1 MVRTINRQPYTVK
14 QLDYGDVK
22 YKFFNHSNWKGVCD
36 DKNYLGVDQETF
48 ADSKNVYV
56 DSEGILKSR
65 PSVKQYIM
73 TQKGLQEIYDLWTF
87 GQWTV
92 YEVRSNNAPALI
104 FRKGDV
110 FSNSPI
116 PVNQDFRL
124 ILADEK
130 IFVFEPNNLWYVDL
144 TAETISKIDGKN
156 KIYVPVTEIVTKGE
170 HVENE
175 SPNVLTT
182 SYVTRYLYEKGES
195 AYEFLNK
202 PGKVKILDTDVSV
215 DVSNITESFLLTLTK
230 PLLHLNANNYKDNK
244 PLVFINKE
252 TGIILLGEYDS
263 NEGYNLKYTID
274 GLIYNLLPPL
284 AGHLKDALPAISQ
297 SSDHVYAILYKEDG
311 PYAYTILAAK
321 TVNKTFV
328 SWTNINPLNEKTF
341 LGYYSK
347 DINDPIISFAADPV
361 QNQALYDAVDGTPVV
376 GTTINYTKNSKNLSN
391 KNEVTRYKYVCVST
405 ATDGAENY
413 PNLTDVEWKKYFWK
427 LYYVNDSPKKYTW
440 SQGNWESGNTITES
454 FVRKL
459 TDNTNNLSLSDVN
472 KIVPS
477 ASYGDYFMYTYS
489 ADGGSAGT
497 AGEVSKILIYMYL
510 NNWTVIPNGR
520 EVVIQGDGSI
530 LTEVSLNESN
540 VSIYAQNLIGYYID
554 DERYACYFKSVG
566 NDVSDNTNVTTFNTR
581 IILSTVNKSGIKSFP
596 VRIDTGGVLGHRK
609 CVYDG
614 NIAIDFS
621 RYLSVNMYN
630 AITGNSLTNTF
641 IKTIW
646 NYPGKSDLLYKLDE
660 ICIQSGANYLQASY
674 ILPDSNGQSNTK
686 RIVCC
691 KLKYPEG
698 AVTSET
704 DFSDFCTEY
713 IVNLEED
720 CNVYIGSNS
729 ISTNG
734 GFDIQSYYDIHLTDG
749 SYVQGSNV
757 IYLSTSR
764 TPVAVVLN
772 GFYNATTSAPYAL
785 YTSNFDNGIQIDVTT
800 QGKLT
805 FDVFDHET
813 ELSQFFVSKGKN
825 LYINAQGSEVGVD
838 DFKWY
843 FPERNVQEFD
853 YEITNLHPI
862 STTEIAVFLQ
872 DSIYYVKPVT
882 TTIDGIE
889 TVAYSYYKSR
899 IPLGCEQGSD
909 VITSYD
915 NKYTMFATKRGF
927 VAMSYQDFISS
938 EEQALTFLS
947 DTIYDMFNEWNQGAI
962 KLFQYNFWIIL
973 YRTNTGK
980 AFIFDMRGNSWWP
993 IEYNSNVKKF
1003 IEIDRKPLLL
1013 SGLYLYKLDTSN
1025 DNYFDGNSLKDGR
1038 IDWFLSS
1045 QKLHLD
1051 AINYYKHIVNLT
1063 FFGYNYGDK
1072 DVNVRFNL
1080 RVINYRKQTDTNETK
1095 SFSAVDYKIQLTRTF
1110 VTRINYYK
1118 VNQVQYI
1125 LESSRDEDAEDKIP
1139 VPLSLTAISLKYLVT
1154 GQVR

>member
-56 DSEGILKSR
+56 DSEGLLKSR

-73 TQKGLQEIYDLWTF
+73 TQSGLQYIYDLWTF

-92 YEVRSNNAPALI
+92 YKTGDTSLV
-104 FRKGDV
+104 FVKGDKV
-110 FSNSPI
+110 SQTINTT
-116 PVNQDFRL
+116 NKDFRL

-130 IFVFEPNNLWYVDL
+130 IFIFEPNKLWYVDL
-144 TAETISKIDGKN
+144 TAETISKVDGKD
-156 KIYVPVTEIVTKGE
+156 KIYVPVTKYVVLGKETSQ
-170 HVENE
+170 E

-182 SYVTRYLYEKGES
+182 SYITRYSYTKGES
-195 AYEFLNK
+195 VAELI
-202 PGKVKILDTDVSV
+202 GKTGTVKIGDDTYVVTFD
-215 DVSNITESFLLTLTK
+215 DFTELTFVKRIRKLTNK
-230 PLLHLNANNYKDNK
+230 NYINGE
-244 PLVFINKE
+244 PLVFV
-252 TGIILLGEYDS
+252 
-263 NEGYNLKYTID
+263 NEGLGYVLIGEWNDDTAYTLYYSNDNIIFQSLPVLEGQLPKKYT
-274 GLIYNLLPPL
+274 L
-284 AGHLKDALPAISQ
+284 LPAISQ
-297 SSDHVYAILYKEDG
+297 SKDHVYAVLYKDDG
-311 PYAYTILAAK
+311 PYAYTIFYSSNSNVIPFP
-321 TVNKTFV
+321 T
-328 SWTNINPLNEKTF
+328 WTKMIDLDARDTPYTYKYDSGIPSSHFNIPIHISYTDRTEANAISGSP
-341 LGYYSK
+341 GYYYDEKIFGVYLVGYRLTGDNIRQCVACHCITYNTNKHTNNKIYVKYQNFEPQLCTIFCK
-347 DINDPIISFAADPV
+347 DYYIAVRNNNSLVLKCSNTDIITGTSIGYDTLCNIKYSRQIQFSSV
-361 QNQALYDAVDGTPVV
+361 QGIIYCDVLEPR
-376 GTTINYTKNSKNLSN
+376 NYTVSSSPEEVMLKLVRCKLSYDESLYESSVTNYKDYSTRTSINLPNDAKIEITYSN
-391 KNEVTRYKYVCVST
+391 NR
-405 ATDGAENY
+405 
-413 PNLTDVEWKKYFWK
+413 PNLFSTKFLISSYLTTCITFKY
-427 LYYVNDSPKKYTW
+427 YMYGNDSA
-440 SQGNWESGNTITES
+440 
-454 FVRKL
+454 KL
-459 TDNTNNLSLSDVN
+459 LFEGMPVGMSD
-472 KIVPS
+472 
-477 ASYGDYFMYTYS
+477 GF
-489 ADGGSAGT
+489 
-497 AGEVSKILIYMYL
+497 
-510 NNWTVIPNGR
+510 
-520 EVVIQGDGSI
+520 
-530 LTEVSLNESN
+530 
-540 VSIYAQNLIGYYID
+540 
-554 DERYACYFKSVG
+554 
-566 NDVSDNTNVTTFNTR
+566 
-581 IILSTVNKSGIKSFP
+581 
-596 VRIDTGGVLGHRK
+596 
-609 CVYDG
+609 
-614 NIAIDFS
+614 
-621 RYLSVNMYN
+621 
-630 AITGNSLTNTF
+630 
-641 IKTIW
+641 
-646 NYPGKSDLLYKLDE
+646 
-660 ICIQSGANYLQASY
+660 
-674 ILPDSNGQSNTK
+674 
-686 RIVCC
+686 
-691 KLKYPEG
+691 
-698 AVTSET
+698 
-704 DFSDFCTEY
+704 Y
-713 IVNLEED
+713 IVNND
-720 CNVYIGSNS
+720 
-729 ISTNG
+729 T
-734 GFDIQSYYDIHLTDG
+734 
-749 SYVQGSNV
+749 
-757 IYLSTSR
+757 
-764 TPVAVVLN
+764 
-772 GFYNATTSAPYAL
+772 L
-785 YTSNFDNGIQIDVTT
+785 YTSNFDDAVQVDV
-800 QGKLT
+800 LT
-805 FDVFDHET
+805 EGELKFDVFDHET

-825 LYINAQGSEVGVD
+825 LYINAQGSNVGVD

-889 TVAYSYYKSR
+889 TIAYSYYKSR

-915 NKYTMFATKRGF
+915 NKYTMFVTKRGF
-927 VAMSYQDFISS
+927 VAMSYQDFIASD
-938 EEQALTFLS
+938 EQALTFLS
-947 DTIYDMFNEWNQGAI
+947 DTIYAMFNEWNQGAI

-1080 RVINYRKQTDTNETK
+1080 RVVNYRKQTDTNETK

>member
-65 PSVKQYIM
+65 PSVKQYVM
-73 TQKGLQEIYDLWTF
+73 TQSGLKEIYDLWTF

-92 YEVRSNNAPALI
+92 YKTGPTSLV
-104 FRKGDV
+104 FVKGDKV
-110 FSNSPI
+110 SQTLNTT
-116 PVNQDFRL
+116 NKDFRL

-130 IFVFEPNNLWYVDL
+130 IFIFEPNNLWYVDL
-144 TAETISKIDGKN
+144 TAETISEMVDGKD
-156 KIYVPVTEIVTKGE
+156 KIYVPVTKYVVLGKETSL
-170 HVENE
+170 E

-182 SYVTRYLYEKGES
+182 SYITRYDYTKGES
-195 AYEFLNK
+195 MTELI
-202 PGKVKILDTDVSV
+202 GKKGTVKIGDDTYVVIFD
-215 DVSNITESFLLTLTK
+215 DFTELTFVKRIRKLTNK
-230 PLLHLNANNYKDNK
+230 NYINGE
-244 PLVFINKE
+244 PLVFV
-252 TGIILLGEYDS
+252 
-263 NEGYNLKYTID
+263 NEGLGYVLIGEWNDDTAYTLYYSNDNVIFQS
-274 GLIYNLLPPL
+274 LPVLEGQLPKNYTL
-284 AGHLKDALPAISQ
+284 LPAISQ
-297 SSDHVYAILYKEDG
+297 SKDHVYAVLYKDDG
-311 PYAYTILAAK
+311 PYAYTIFYASNANIVPFP
-321 TVNKTFV
+321 T
-328 SWTNINPLNEKTF
+328 WTKMV
-341 LGYYSK
+341 
-347 DINDPIISFAADPV
+347 DP
-361 QNQALYDAVDGTPVV
+361 DADGTP
-376 GTTINYTKNSKNLSN
+376 YT
-391 KNEVTRYKYVCVST
+391 YKYAS
-405 ATDGAENY
+405 NI
-413 PNLTDVEWKKYFWK
+413 P
-427 LYYVNDSPKKYTW
+427 S
-440 SQGNWESGNTITES
+440 
-454 FVRKL
+454 
-459 TDNTNNLSLSDVN
+459 SDFN
-472 KIVPS
+472 IPIHIS
-477 ASYGDYFMYTYS
+477 YTYGRTENS
-489 ADGGSAGT
+489 AVSGS
-497 AGEVSKILIYMYL
+497 
-510 NNWTVIPNGR
+510 P
-520 EVVIQGDGSI
+520 
-530 LTEVSLNESN
+530 
-540 VSIYAQNLIGYYID
+540 GYYY
-554 DERYACYFKSVG
+554 DEKIFGVYLAGYRLLGEKNDIQKSVG
-566 NDVSDNTNVTTFNTR
+566 CHCITYNTTKHTNNKIYAVYQNFSPQLYTVFCKDYYIAMKSDGPKTTGGFTALD
-581 IILSTVNKSGIKSFP
+581 IIL
-596 VRIDTGGVLGHRK
+596 K
-609 CVYDG
+609 CSNTD
-614 NIAIDFS
+614 I
-621 RYLSVNMYN
+621 
-630 AITGNSLTNTF
+630 ITGVKMGYESSSQNIKYSRQIQFSSVQGIIYCDVLAPRDYTVSTGPEKVMLKLVRCKLSYSESLYESSVTNYKDYSTRTSINLPGDAKIEITYSNNRPNLFSTKFLISSYLTTCITF
-641 IKTIW
+641 KYYMYGNDST
-646 NYPGKSDLLYKLDE
+646 KLLVE
-660 ICIQSGANYLQASY
+660 GIPVGM
-674 ILPDSNGQSNTK
+674 SNG
-686 RIVCC
+686 
-691 KLKYPEG
+691 
-698 AVTSET
+698 
-704 DFSDFCTEY
+704 FY
-713 IVNLEED
+713 IVN
-720 CNVYIGSNS
+720 NN
-729 ISTNG
+729 T
-734 GFDIQSYYDIHLTDG
+734 
-749 SYVQGSNV
+749 
-757 IYLSTSR
+757 
-764 TPVAVVLN
+764 
-772 GFYNATTSAPYAL
+772 L
-785 YTSNFDNGIQIDVTT
+785 YTSNFDDTIQVDVLT
-800 QGKLT
+800 QGGLT

-825 LYINAQGSEVGVD
+825 LYINAQGSNVGVD

-915 NKYTMFATKRGF
+915 NKYTMFVTKRGF

-1003 IEIDRKPLLL
+1003 VEIDRKPLLL
-1013 SGLYLYKLDTSN
+1013 SGLYLYKLDSSN

>member
-56 DSEGILKSR
+56 DSEGLLKSR
-65 PSVKQYIM
+65 PSVKQYVM

-92 YEVRSNNAPALI
+92 YKTGPTSLV
-104 FRKGDV
+104 FVKGDKV
-110 FSNSPI
+110 SQTLT
-116 PVNQDFRL
+116 VNNIDFKL

-130 IFVFEPNNLWYVDL
+130 IFIFEPDNLQYVDL
-144 TAETISKIDGKN
+144 TEETIHVIDGN
-156 KIYVPVTEIVTKGE
+156 DKIYVPVTEIVTKGE

-182 SYVTRYLYEKGES
+182 SYITRYLYEKGDSMFEV
-195 AYEFLNK
+195 Y
-202 PGKVKILDTDVSV
+202 GHTGTVKIGDDTYT
-215 DVSNITESFLLTLTK
+215 ITFSEGTNLTLVKKCIKLK
-230 PLLHLNANNYKDNK
+230 PSNYRGNK
-244 PLVFINKE
+244 PLVFVNKSND
-252 TGIILLGEYDS
+252 IILLASYNADS
-263 NEGYNLKYTID
+263 LYTLTYSLNGIVYKDLPYLTNQID
-274 GLIYNLLPPL
+274 LLPS
-284 AGHLKDALPAISQ
+284 ISQ
-297 SSDHVYAILYKEDG
+297 SFNHTYAVLHKKDG
-311 PYAYTILAAK
+311 PYAYTIPD
-321 TVNKTFV
+321 TSSNVFT
-328 SWTNINPLNEKTF
+328 SWTNLIDIDVNF
-341 LGYYSK
+341 LGSYSK
-347 DINDPIISFAADPV
+347 STTEPTINFYPVTNDTLVQFVKTWTSSGRSPQVGDTIYLDVQDSSLSFNEPVRYKHVCVNIHKDSNNNDTYWWKTYIISDIATAWNYAANV
-361 QNQALYDAVDGTPVV
+361 AVPWTD
-376 GTTINYTKNSKNLSN
+376 TKSA
-391 KNEVTRYKYVCVST
+391 V
-405 ATDGAENY
+405 AE
-413 PNLTDVEWKKYFWK
+413 
-427 LYYVNDSPKKYTW
+427 
-440 SQGNWESGNTITES
+440 
-454 FVRKL
+454 
-459 TDNTNNLSLSDVN
+459 
-472 KIVPS
+472 
-477 ASYGDYFMYTYS
+477 
-489 ADGGSAGT
+489 
-497 AGEVSKILIYMYL
+497 
-510 NNWTVIPNGR
+510 
-520 EVVIQGDGSI
+520 
-530 LTEVSLNESN
+530 
-540 VSIYAQNLIGYYID
+540 NLIGNITNNTAVLTSEELATIVTNPKEYDEFDYTVVTNSALSGASYTTYY
-554 DERYACYFKSVG
+554 YLY
-566 NDVSDNTNVTTFNTR
+566 TNSAWKRNNTR
-581 IILSTVNKSGIKSFP
+581 SPYEYNVGTAQGQQAYNKIREYFFDESVFAVQMRSSLGTSREWLLVKTTNGLTKINSGDEGICFCNTDIVCLINPSMNLPLKAYRTS
-596 VRIDTGGVLGHRK
+596 
-609 CVYDG
+609 DG
-614 NIAIDFS
+614 S
-621 RYLSVNMYN
+621 K
-630 AITGNSLTNTF
+630 LTNL
-641 IKTIW
+641 
-646 NYPGKSDLLYKLDE
+646 PELLITEGEDIYSYSVFD
-660 ICIQSGANYLQASY
+660 IDVFTATQYLQASF
-674 ILPDSNGQSNTK
+674 IMPTDAQPDATYK
-686 RIVCC
+686 R
-691 KLKYPEG
+691 KLVNFTISYEEG
-698 AVTSET
+698 AVKNTTNFKNYYSKTSKNISGTCTTST
-704 DFSDFCTEY
+704 DILGIIHPVS
-713 IVNLEED
+713 
-720 CNVYIGSNS
+720 
-729 ISTNG
+729 
-734 GFDIQSYYDIHLTDG
+734 GFDLSVYYNYALTDN
-749 SYVQGSNV
+749 SL
-757 IYLSTSR
+757 I
-764 TPVAVVLN
+764 AD
-772 GFYNATTSAPYAL
+772 SAEYSLLFKSVPIAKTANNIFLLDNDGNL
-785 YTSNFDNGIQIDVTT
+785 YTSNFTQKIEVDIFTNGEL
-800 QGKLT
+800 K
-805 FDVFDHET
+805 FDVFDHEA

-825 LYINAQGSEVGVD
+825 LYINAQGANVGVD

-843 FPERNVQEFD
+843 FPEQNVQEFD

-882 TTIDGIE
+882 TTVNGIE
-889 TVAYSYYKSR
+889 TIAYSYYKSR
-899 IPLGCEQGSD
+899 IPLGCEEGSD

-915 NKYTMFATKRGF
+915 NKYTMFVTKRGF
-927 VAMSYQDFISS
+927 VAMSYQDFIASD
-938 EEQALTFLS
+938 EQALTFLS
-947 DTIYDMFNEWNQGAI
+947 DTIYDMFNEWNKGAI

-1063 FFGYNYGDK
+1063 FFGYNYGNK

>member
-48 ADSKNVYV
+48 ADSKNIYV
-56 DSEGILKSR
+56 DSEGLLKSR

-73 TQKGLQEIYDLWTF
+73 TQSGLQYIYDLWTF

-92 YEVRSNNAPALI
+92 YKTGDTSLV
-104 FRKGDV
+104 FVKGDKV
-110 FSNSPI
+110 SQTLNTT
-116 PVNQDFRL
+116 NKDFRL

-130 IFVFEPNNLWYVDL
+130 IFVFEPNYLWYVDL
-144 TAETISKIDGKN
+144 TAETISKIDGKD
-156 KIYVPVTEIVTKGE
+156 KIYVPVTKYVVLGKETSQ
-170 HVENE
+170 E

-182 SYVTRYLYEKGES
+182 SYITRYSYTKGES
-195 AYEFLNK
+195 VAELI
-202 PGKVKILDTDVSV
+202 GKTGTVKIGDDTYVVTFD
-215 DVSNITESFLLTLTK
+215 DFTELTFVKRIRKLTSK
-230 PLLHLNANNYKDNK
+230 NYINGE
-244 PLVFINKE
+244 PLVFV
-252 TGIILLGEYDS
+252 
-263 NEGYNLKYTID
+263 NEGLGYVLIGEWNDDTAYTLYYSNDNI
-274 GLIYNLLPPL
+274 IFQSLPVLEGQLPKNYTL
-284 AGHLKDALPAISQ
+284 LPAISQ
-297 SSDHVYAILYKEDG
+297 SKDHVYAVLYKDDG
-311 PYAYTILAAK
+311 PYAYTIFYASNSNIIPFP
-321 TVNKTFV
+321 T
-328 SWTNINPLNEKTF
+328 WTKMI
-341 LGYYSK
+341 
-347 DINDPIISFAADPV
+347 DP
-361 QNQALYDAVDGTPVV
+361 DADGTPYTYKYDSGIPSSHFNIPIHISYTHGRTEADAISGSPGYYYDEKIFGVYLAGYRLTGDNIIQSV
-376 GTTINYTKNSKNLSN
+376 ACHCITYNTNKYTNNKIYAKYQNFEPQLCTIFCKDYYIAVRNNNSLVLKCSNTDIITGISIGYDILCNIKYSRQIQFSSVQGIIYCDVLEPRNYTVSSSPEEVMLKLVRCKLSYNESLYESSDTNYANYSTRTSINLPDDAKIEITYTN
-391 KNEVTRYKYVCVST
+391 NR
-405 ATDGAENY
+405 
-413 PNLTDVEWKKYFWK
+413 PNLFSTKFLISSYLTTCITFKY
-427 LYYVNDSPKKYTW
+427 YMYGNDST
-440 SQGNWESGNTITES
+440 
-454 FVRKL
+454 KL
-459 TDNTNNLSLSDVN
+459 LVEGM
-472 KIVPS
+472 P
-477 ASYGDYFMYTYS
+477 
-489 ADGGSAGT
+489 
-497 AGEVSKILIYMYL
+497 
-510 NNWTVIPNGR
+510 
-520 EVVIQGDGSI
+520 
-530 LTEVSLNESN
+530 
-540 VSIYAQNLIGYYID
+540 
-554 DERYACYFKSVG
+554 VG
-566 NDVSDNTNVTTFNTR
+566 
-581 IILSTVNKSGIKSFP
+581 
-596 VRIDTGGVLGHRK
+596 
-609 CVYDG
+609 
-614 NIAIDFS
+614 
-621 RYLSVNMYN
+621 M
-630 AITGNSLTNTF
+630 
-641 IKTIW
+641 
-646 NYPGKSDLLYKLDE
+646 
-660 ICIQSGANYLQASY
+660 
-674 ILPDSNGQSNTK
+674 SNG
-686 RIVCC
+686 
-691 KLKYPEG
+691 
-698 AVTSET
+698 
-704 DFSDFCTEY
+704 FY
-713 IVNLEED
+713 IVNND
-720 CNVYIGSNS
+720 
-729 ISTNG
+729 T
-734 GFDIQSYYDIHLTDG
+734 
-749 SYVQGSNV
+749 
-757 IYLSTSR
+757 
-764 TPVAVVLN
+764 
-772 GFYNATTSAPYAL
+772 L
-785 YTSNFDNGIQIDVTT
+785 YTSNFDDAVQVDV
-800 QGKLT
+800 LT
-805 FDVFDHET
+805 EGELKFDVFDHET

-825 LYINAQGSEVGVD
+825 LYINAQGSNVGVD

-882 TTIDGIE
+882 TTINGIE
-889 TVAYSYYKSR
+889 TIAYSYYKSR
-899 IPLGCEQGSD
+899 IPLGCEEGSE

-915 NKYTMFATKRGF
+915 NKYTMFVTKRGF
-927 VAMSYQDFISS
+927 VAMSYQDFIASD
-938 EEQALTFLS
+938 EQALTFLS

-1013 SGLYLYKLDTSN
+1013 SGLYLYKLDSSN

>member
-1 MVRTINRQPYTVK
+1 MVRTVNRQPYTVK

-56 DSEGILKSR
+56 DSEGLLKSR
-65 PSVKQYIM
+65 PSVKQYVM
-73 TQKGLQEIYDLWTF
+73 TQEGLQYIYDLWTF

-92 YEVRSNNAPALI
+92 YKTGDTSLV
-104 FRKGDV
+104 FVKGDKV
-110 FSNSPI
+110 SRTLNTT
-116 PVNQDFRL
+116 NKDFKL

-130 IFVFEPNNLWYVDL
+130 IFIFEPNNIQYVDL
-144 TAETISKIDGKN
+144 TEETIRVIDGN
-156 KIYVPVTEIVTKGE
+156 DKIYVPVTEIVTKGE

-175 SPNVLTT
+175 SPNALTT
-182 SYVTRYLYEKGES
+182 SYITRYLYEKGDSMFEV
-195 AYEFLNK
+195 Y
-202 PGKVKILDTDVSV
+202 GHTGTVKIGDDTYT
-215 DVSNITESFLLTLTK
+215 ITFGEGTNLTLVKKCIKLK
-230 PLLHLNANNYKDNK
+230 PSNYRGNK
-244 PLVFINKE
+244 PLVFVNKSNDV
-252 TGIILLGEYDS
+252 ILLASYNSDS
-263 NEGYNLKYTID
+263 LYTLTYSLNGIVYKDLPYLTNQID
-274 GLIYNLLPPL
+274 L
-284 AGHLKDALPAISQ
+284 LPAISQ
-297 SSDHVYAILYKEDG
+297 SFNHTYAVLHKKDG
-311 PYAYTILAAK
+311 PYAYTIPD
-321 TVNKTFV
+321 TSSNVFTG
-328 SWTNINPLNEKTF
+328 WTNLIDIDMNF
-341 LGYYSK
+341 LGSYSK
-347 DINDPIISFAADPV
+347 STTVP
-361 QNQALYDAVDGTPVV
+361 
-376 GTTINYTKNSKNLSN
+376 TINFYPVTNATLVQFVKTWTSSGRSPMVGDTIYLDVQDSSLSF
-391 KNEVTRYKYVCVST
+391 NEPTRYKHVCVNIHKDSDNNDPYWWKTYTVSEVAT
-405 ATDGAENY
+405 AWDYAANVAVPWTDTKA
-413 PNLTDVEWKKYFWK
+413 
-427 LYYVNDSPKKYTW
+427 
-440 SQGNWESGNTITES
+440 TITE
-454 FVRKL
+454 
-459 TDNTNNLSLSDVN
+459 
-472 KIVPS
+472 
-477 ASYGDYFMYTYS
+477 
-489 ADGGSAGT
+489 
-497 AGEVSKILIYMYL
+497 
-510 NNWTVIPNGR
+510 
-520 EVVIQGDGSI
+520 
-530 LTEVSLNESN
+530 
-540 VSIYAQNLIGYYID
+540 NLIGNITNNTAVLTSEELATIVTNPKEYDEFDYTVVTNSALSGPSYTTYY
-554 DERYACYFKSVG
+554 YLY
-566 NDVSDNTNVTTFNTR
+566 TNSAWKRNNTR
-581 IILSTVNKSGIKSFP
+581 SPYEYNVGTAQGQQAYNKIREYFFDESVFAVQMRSSLGTSREWLLVKTANGLTKINSGDEGICFCNTDIVCLINPSMNLPLKAYRTSDGSKLSNLPELLITDGEDIYSYNVFD
-596 VRIDTGGVLGHRK
+596 IDVFT
-609 CVYDG
+609 
-614 NIAIDFS
+614 A
-621 RYLSVNMYN
+621 
-630 AITGNSLTNTF
+630 T
-641 IKTIW
+641 
-646 NYPGKSDLLYKLDE
+646 
-660 ICIQSGANYLQASY
+660 QYLQASF
-674 ILPDSNGQSNTK
+674 IMPTDAQSDATYK
-686 RIVCC
+686 R
-691 KLKYPEG
+691 KLVNFTISYEEG
-698 AVTSET
+698 AAKNTTNFKNYYSKTSKNISGTCTTST
-704 DFSDFCTEY
+704 DILGIIHPESGFHLS
-713 IVNLEED
+713 
-720 CNVYIGSNS
+720 VYYN
-729 ISTNG
+729 
-734 GFDIQSYYDIHLTDG
+734 YALTDN
-749 SYVQGSNV
+749 SF
-757 IYLSTSR
+757 LTD
-764 TPVAVVLN
+764 
-772 GFYNATTSAPYAL
+772 SAEYSLLFKSVPIAKTANNIFLLDNDGNL
-785 YTSNFDNGIQIDVTT
+785 YTSNFTQKIEVDIFTNGEL
-800 QGKLT
+800 K

-825 LYINAQGSEVGVD
+825 LYINAQGANVGVD

-889 TVAYSYYKSR
+889 TIAYSYYKSR
-899 IPLGCEQGSD
+899 IPLGCEEGSD

-927 VAMSYQDFISS
+927 VAMSYQDFIASD
-938 EEQALTFLS
+938 EQALTFLS

-1038 IDWFLSS
+1038 IDWYLSS

-1063 FFGYNYGDK
+1063 FFGYNYGNK

>member
-56 DSEGILKSR
+56 DSEGLLKSR
-65 PSVKQYIM
+65 PSVKQYVM
-73 TQKGLQEIYDLWTF
+73 TQEGLQEIYDLWTF

-92 YEVRSNNAPALI
+92 YKTGPTSLV
-104 FRKGDV
+104 FVKGDKV
-110 FSNSPI
+110 SRTLTVDNI
-116 PVNQDFRL
+116 DFKL
-124 ILADEK
+124 VLADEK
-130 IFVFEPNNLWYVDL
+130 IFIFEPDNLQYVDL
-144 TAETISKIDGKN
+144 TEETIRVIDGN
-156 KIYVPVTEIVTKGE
+156 DKIYVPVTEIVTKGE

-182 SYVTRYLYEKGES
+182 SYITRYLYEKGDSMFEV
-195 AYEFLNK
+195 Y
-202 PGKVKILDTDVSV
+202 GHTGTVKIGDDTYT
-215 DVSNITESFLLTLTK
+215 ITFSEGTNLTLVKKCIKLK
-230 PLLHLNANNYKDNK
+230 PSNYRGNK
-244 PLVFINKE
+244 PLVFVNKSND
-252 TGIILLGEYDS
+252 IILLASYNADS
-263 NEGYNLKYTID
+263 LYTLTYSLNGIVYKDLPYLTNQID
-274 GLIYNLLPPL
+274 LLPS
-284 AGHLKDALPAISQ
+284 ISQ
-297 SSDHVYAILYKEDG
+297 SFNHTYAVLHKKDG
-311 PYAYTILAAK
+311 PYAYTIPD
-321 TVNKTFV
+321 TSSNVFT
-328 SWTNINPLNEKTF
+328 SWTNLIDIDVNF
-341 LGYYSK
+341 LGSYSK
-347 DINDPIISFAADPV
+347 STTEP
-361 QNQALYDAVDGTPVV
+361 
-376 GTTINYTKNSKNLSN
+376 TINFYP
-391 KNEVTRYKYVCVST
+391 VTNDTLVQFVQTWTSSGRSPQVGDTIY
-405 ATDGAENY
+405 
-413 PNLTDVEWKKYFWK
+413 LDVQ
-427 LYYVNDSPKKYTW
+427 DS
-440 SQGNWESGNTITES
+440 
-454 FVRKL
+454 
-459 TDNTNNLSLSDVN
+459 SL
-472 KIVPS
+472 
-477 ASYGDYFMYTYS
+477 
-489 ADGGSAGT
+489 
-497 AGEVSKILIYMYL
+497 
-510 NNWTVIPNGR
+510 
-520 EVVIQGDGSI
+520 
-530 LTEVSLNESN
+530 SLNEPVRYKHVCVNIHKDSN
-540 VSIYAQNLIGYYID
+540 NNDTYWWKTYIISDIATAWNYAANVAVPWTDTKAAVAENLIGNITNNTAVLTSEELATIVTNPKEYDEFDYTVVTNSALSGASYTTYY
-554 DERYACYFKSVG
+554 YLY
-566 NDVSDNTNVTTFNTR
+566 TNSAWKRNNTR
-581 IILSTVNKSGIKSFP
+581 SPYEYNVGTAQGQQAYNKIREYFFDESVFAVQMRSSLGTSREWLLVKTTNGLTKINSGDEGICFCNTDVVCLINPSMNLPLKAYRTS
-596 VRIDTGGVLGHRK
+596 
-609 CVYDG
+609 DG
-614 NIAIDFS
+614 SA
-621 RYLSVNMYN
+621 
-630 AITGNSLTNTF
+630 LTNLPEMLITEGEDIYSYSVF
-641 IKTIW
+641 DIDVFTAT
-646 NYPGKSDLLYKLDE
+646 
-660 ICIQSGANYLQASY
+660 QYLQASFIMPTDAQPDATY
-674 ILPDSNGQSNTK
+674 KRKLVNFTISYEEGTTKNTTNFKNYYSKTSKNISGTCTTSTDILDIIHPAS
-686 RIVCC
+686 
-691 KLKYPEG
+691 
-698 AVTSET
+698 
-704 DFSDFCTEY
+704 
-713 IVNLEED
+713 
-720 CNVYIGSNS
+720 
-729 ISTNG
+729 
-734 GFDIQSYYDIHLTDG
+734 GFDLSVYYNYALTDN
-749 SYVQGSNV
+749 SL
-757 IYLSTSR
+757 I
-764 TPVAVVLN
+764 AD
-772 GFYNATTSAPYAL
+772 SAEYSLLFKSVPIAKTANNIFLLDNDGNL
-785 YTSNFDNGIQIDVTT
+785 YTSNFTQKIEVDIFTNGEL
-800 QGKLT
+800 K

-825 LYINAQGSEVGVD
+825 LYINAQGSNVGVD

-889 TVAYSYYKSR
+889 TIAYSYYKSR
-899 IPLGCEQGSD
+899 IPLGCEQGSE

-915 NKYTMFATKRGF
+915 NKYTMFVTKRGF
-927 VAMSYQDFISS
+927 VAMSYQDFIASD
-938 EEQALTFLS
+938 EQALAFLS

>member
-65 PSVKQYIM
+65 PSVKQYVM
-73 TQKGLQEIYDLWTF
+73 TEKGLQEIYDVWTF

-92 YEVRSNNAPALI
+92 YKTGDTSLV
-104 FRKGDV
+104 FVKGDKV
-110 FSNSPI
+110 SQTLNTT
-116 PVNQDFRL
+116 NKDFRL

-130 IFVFEPNNLWYVDL
+130 IFIFEPNKLWYVDL
-144 TAETISKIDGKN
+144 TAENISEMLDGTD
-156 KIYVPVTEIVTKGE
+156 KIYVPVTKYVVLGKETSL
-170 HVENE
+170 E

-182 SYVTRYLYEKGES
+182 SYITRYDYTKGES
-195 AYEFLNK
+195 MTELI
-202 PGKVKILDTDVSV
+202 GKTGTVKIGDDTYFVTFD
-215 DVSNITESFLLTLTK
+215 DFTELTFVKRIRKLTNK
-230 PLLHLNANNYKDNK
+230 NYINGE
-244 PLVFINKE
+244 PLVFV
-252 TGIILLGEYDS
+252 
-263 NEGYNLKYTID
+263 NEGLGYVLIGEWNNDTAYTLYYSNDNVIFQS
-274 GLIYNLLPPL
+274 LPVLEGQLPKNYTL
-284 AGHLKDALPAISQ
+284 LPAISQ
-297 SSDHVYAILYKEDG
+297 SKDHVYAVLYKDDG
-311 PYAYTILAAK
+311 PYAYTIFYASNANIVPFP
-321 TVNKTFV
+321 T
-328 SWTNINPLNEKTF
+328 WTKMIDPDASDTPYTYKYDSGIPSSDFNIPIHISYTYERTEANAISGSP
-341 LGYYSK
+341 GYYYDEKIFGVYLVGYRLHGDNNDLVQSVACHCITYNTNKHTNNKIYAKYQNFEPQVCTIFCK
-347 DINDPIISFAADPV
+347 DYYIAVRNNNSLVLKCSNTDIITGISFGYDILCNIKYSRQIQFSSV
-361 QNQALYDAVDGTPVV
+361 QGIIYCDVLEPR
-376 GTTINYTKNSKNLSN
+376 NYT
-391 KNEVTRYKYVCVST
+391 VST
-405 ATDGAENY
+405 GPEQVMLKLVRRKLSYNESLYESSVTNY
-413 PNLTDVEWKKYFWK
+413 KGYSTKTSINLPDDAKIEITYANSRPNLFSTNFLISSYLTTCITFKY
-427 LYYVNDSPKKYTW
+427 YMYGNDST
-440 SQGNWESGNTITES
+440 
-454 FVRKL
+454 KL
-459 TDNTNNLSLSDVN
+459 LV
-472 KIVPS
+472 K
-477 ASYGDYFMYTYS
+477 G
-489 ADGGSAGT
+489 
-497 AGEVSKILIYMYL
+497 
-510 NNWTVIPNGR
+510 IP
-520 EVVIQGDGSI
+520 
-530 LTEVSLNESN
+530 
-540 VSIYAQNLIGYYID
+540 
-554 DERYACYFKSVG
+554 VG
-566 NDVSDNTNVTTFNTR
+566 
-581 IILSTVNKSGIKSFP
+581 
-596 VRIDTGGVLGHRK
+596 
-609 CVYDG
+609 
-614 NIAIDFS
+614 
-621 RYLSVNMYN
+621 M
-630 AITGNSLTNTF
+630 
-641 IKTIW
+641 
-646 NYPGKSDLLYKLDE
+646 
-660 ICIQSGANYLQASY
+660 
-674 ILPDSNGQSNTK
+674 SNG
-686 RIVCC
+686 
-691 KLKYPEG
+691 
-698 AVTSET
+698 
-704 DFSDFCTEY
+704 FY
-713 IVNLEED
+713 IVN
-720 CNVYIGSNS
+720 NN
-729 ISTNG
+729 T
-734 GFDIQSYYDIHLTDG
+734 
-749 SYVQGSNV
+749 
-757 IYLSTSR
+757 
-764 TPVAVVLN
+764 
-772 GFYNATTSAPYAL
+772 L
-785 YTSNFDNGIQIDVTT
+785 YTSNFDDVIQVEVLTKGIL
-800 QGKLT
+800 K

-825 LYINAQGSEVGVD
+825 LYINAQGTNVGVD

-889 TVAYSYYKSR
+889 TIAYSYYKSR

-915 NKYTMFATKRGF
+915 NKYTMFVTKRGF
-927 VAMSYQDFISS
+927 VAMSYQDFIASD
-938 EEQALTFLS
+938 EQALTFLS
-947 DTIYDMFNEWNQGAI
+947 DTIYDMFNEWNKGAI

>member
-73 TQKGLQEIYDLWTF
+73 TQSGLQEIYDLWTF

-92 YEVRSNNAPALI
+92 YEVRFNNAPALI

-116 PVNQDFRL
+116 PVNPDFRL

-144 TAETISKIDGKN
+144 TAETISKIDGN
-156 KIYVPVTEIVTKGE
+156 DKIYVPITEVVDGLVHT
-170 HVENE
+170 ENE
-175 SPNVLTT
+175 SKNVLTGKTIT
-182 SYVTRYLYEKGES
+182 SYIYDSIKNNIPSAELSGKNVKVYLGNKYDGDYSNYQKGAE
-195 AYEFLNK
+195 LTINT
-202 PGKVKILDTDVSV
+202 KVYTITKAKNFIGNMPLFWTNDTG
-215 DVSNITESFLLTLTK
+215 
-230 PLLHLNANNYKDNK
+230 Y
-244 PLVFINKE
+244 
-252 TGIILLGEYDS
+252 ILLGEKETAS
-263 NEGYNLKYTID
+263 NTVTDNSFRNYTLYYSNNGIT
-274 GLIYNLLPPL
+274 YTQLPFLPDTY
-284 AGHLKDALPAISQ
+284 GIPALSKSA
-297 SSDHVYAILYKEDG
+297 DHVFAVLFREDG
-311 PYAYTILAAK
+311 PYAYTLFGGALQSDGSRIPYTAWTKLPVPYTDKNMVGGYGDFIDETLFSICVHDPDESYTSAIYTYKNNVYTRHTHSTTAIL
-321 TVNKTFV
+321 
-328 SWTNINPLNEKTF
+328 TNITNLVNTY
-341 LGYYSK
+341 GWSSMCCGK
-347 DINDPIISFAADPV
+347 DVTSFVYRKNLDSDGNYHYGSIAVYND
-361 QNQALYDAVDGTPVV
+361 YDAEIPNFYGDTIDTVAIPENVFTAQHELCNRIKQRIYGNKHYVAFIE
-376 GTTINYTKNSKNLSN
+376 GTTYTQGH
-391 KNEVTRYKYVCVST
+391 ST
-405 ATDGAENY
+405 QLRAT
-413 PNLTDVEWKKYFWK
+413 
-427 LYYVNDSPKKYTW
+427 
-440 SQGNWESGNTITES
+440 TIG
-454 FVRKL
+454 V
-459 TDNTNNLSLSDVN
+459 
-472 KIVPS
+472 
-477 ASYGDYFMYTYS
+477 
-489 ADGGSAGT
+489 
-497 AGEVSKILIYMYL
+497 
-510 NNWTVIPNGR
+510 
-520 EVVIQGDGSI
+520 
-530 LTEVSLNESN
+530 
-540 VSIYAQNLIGYYID
+540 YI
-554 DERYACYFKSVG
+554 
-566 NDVSDNTNVTTFNTR
+566 
-581 IILSTVNKSGIKSFP
+581 
-596 VRIDTGGVLGHRK
+596 
-609 CVYDG
+609 
-614 NIAIDFS
+614 
-621 RYLSVNMYN
+621 
-630 AITGNSLTNTF
+630 
-641 IKTIW
+641 
-646 NYPGKSDLLYKLDE
+646 
-660 ICIQSGANYLQASY
+660 
-674 ILPDSNGQSNTK
+674 
-686 RIVCC
+686 
-691 KLKYPEG
+691 
-698 AVTSET
+698 SET
-704 DFSDFCTEY
+704 DVANHNTTIYQRDNITRPLVWSGLVPSPSEPSLNTNIYWIALSADLDIDQCSFFIKGFNCIKKYRQESNPLGFVGEY
-713 IVNLEED
+713 FYDYTYNEYDSTADYE
-720 CNVYIGSNS
+720 VYFTKLN
-729 ISTNG
+729 T
-734 GFDIQSYYDIHLTDG
+734 LA
-749 SYVQGSNV
+749 
-757 IYLSTSR
+757 YL
-764 TPVAVVLN
+764 
-772 GFYNATTSAPYAL
+772 
-785 YTSNFDNGIQIDVTT
+785 QVTT
-800 QGKLT
+800 QGELT

-882 TTIDGIE
+882 TTINGIE
-889 TVAYSYYKSR
+889 TIAYSYYKSR

-927 VAMSYQDFISS
+927 VAMSYQDFIASD
-938 EEQALTFLS
+938 EQALTFLS
-947 DTIYDMFNEWNQGAI
+947 DTIYDMFNEWNKGAI

-980 AFIFDMRGNSWWP
+980 AFIFDMRSNSWWP

-1038 IDWFLSS
+1038 IDWHLSS

-1080 RVINYRKQTDTNETK
+1080 RVINYRKQTDTNEIK

>member
-56 DSEGILKSR
+56 DSEGLLKSR
-65 PSVKQYIM
+65 PSVKQYVM
-73 TQKGLQEIYDLWTF
+73 TQEGLQYIYDVWTF

-92 YEVRSNNAPALI
+92 YKTGDTSLV
-104 FRKGDV
+104 FVKGDKV
-110 FSNSPI
+110 SQTLNTT
-116 PVNQDFRL
+116 NKDFKL
-124 ILADEK
+124 VLADEK
-130 IFVFEPNNLWYVDL
+130 IFIFEPNNLQYVDL
-144 TAETISKIDGKN
+144 TEETIRVIDGN
-156 KIYVPVTEIVTKGE
+156 DKIYVPVTETIAKGV

-182 SYVTRYLYEKGES
+182 SYITRYLYEKGDSMFEVYGRT
-195 AYEFLNK
+195 AT
-202 PGKVKILDTDVSV
+202 VKIGNDTYT
-215 DVSNITESFLLTLTK
+215 ITFSEGTNLTLVKKCIKLK
-230 PLLHLNANNYKDNK
+230 PSNYRDNI
-244 PLVFINKE
+244 PLVFVNKSNDV
-252 TGIILLGEYDS
+252 ILLASYNADS
-263 NEGYNLKYTID
+263 LYTLTYSLNGIVYKD
-274 GLIYNLLPPL
+274 LPYL
-284 AGHLKDALPAISQ
+284 TNQVDLLPAISQ
-297 SSDHVYAILYKEDG
+297 SSNHTYAVLHRKDG
-311 PYAYTILAAK
+311 PYAYTIPDTSSNAF
-321 TVNKTFV
+321 TD
-328 SWTNINPLNEKTF
+328 WTNLIDIDMNF
-341 LGYYSK
+341 LGSYSK
-347 DINDPIISFAADPV
+347 STTEPEINFYPVTNATLVQFVKTWTSSGRSPMVGDTIYLDVQDSSLSF
-361 QNQALYDAVDGTPVV
+361 
-376 GTTINYTKNSKNLSN
+376 
-391 KNEVTRYKYVCVST
+391 NEPTRYKHVCVNIHKDSDNNDTYWWKTYTVSEVAT
-405 ATDGAENY
+405 AWDYAANVAVPWTDTKA
-413 PNLTDVEWKKYFWK
+413 
-427 LYYVNDSPKKYTW
+427 
-440 SQGNWESGNTITES
+440 TITENLIGNITNNTALLTTQELATIVTNPKEYDEFSYTVVTNDAVTGTSYATYYYYYINSAWKYGRTRLPYKYDVGTATGQQKYNKIREYFFDESVFAVQMRSS
-454 FVRKL
+454 FGTADKWLLVKTENGLTKIKSGNEGVCFCNTDIVCLVDPFMNLMLKAYRTSDGSKLTNLPEVLITEGENIYNYEVFDIDVFAATQYLQVSFIVPTDKQSNDTYKRKLVNFTISYEEDTVKNTTNFKNYYNKTSKNITGTCTTSIDTIGGIVPVSGFDLSVYYNYAL
-459 TDNTNNLSLSDVN
+459 TDNSLLTD
-472 KIVPS
+472 S
-477 ASYGDYFMYTYS
+477 AEYS
-489 ADGGSAGT
+489 
-497 AGEVSKILIYMYL
+497 LL
-510 NNWTVIPNGR
+510 
-520 EVVIQGDGSI
+520 
-530 LTEVSLNESN
+530 
-540 VSIYAQNLIGYYID
+540 
-554 DERYACYFKSVG
+554 FKSVPIAKTA
-566 NDVSDNTNVTTFNTR
+566 NNIFVLDN
-581 IILSTVNKSGIKSFP
+581 
-596 VRIDTGGVLGHRK
+596 
-609 CVYDG
+609 DG
-614 NIAIDFS
+614 N
-621 RYLSVNMYN
+621 
-630 AITGNSLTNTF
+630 
-641 IKTIW
+641 
-646 NYPGKSDLLYKLDE
+646 
-660 ICIQSGANYLQASY
+660 
-674 ILPDSNGQSNTK
+674 
-686 RIVCC
+686 
-691 KLKYPEG
+691 
-698 AVTSET
+698 
-704 DFSDFCTEY
+704 
-713 IVNLEED
+713 
-720 CNVYIGSNS
+720 
-729 ISTNG
+729 
-734 GFDIQSYYDIHLTDG
+734 
-749 SYVQGSNV
+749 
-757 IYLSTSR
+757 
-764 TPVAVVLN
+764 
-772 GFYNATTSAPYAL
+772 L
-785 YTSNFDNGIQIDVTT
+785 YTSNFTQNIEVDIVT
-800 QGKLT
+800 QGELK

-825 LYINAQGSEVGVD
+825 LYINAQGANVGVD

-862 STTEIAVFLQ
+862 STTEIAVFLK

-889 TVAYSYYKSR
+889 TIAYSYYKSR

-927 VAMSYQDFISS
+927 VAMSYQDFIASD
-938 EEQALTFLS
+938 EQALTFLS
-947 DTIYDMFNEWNQGAI
+947 DTIYDMFNEWNKGAI

-980 AFIFDMRGNSWWP
+980 AFIFDMRSNSWWP

>member
-65 PSVKQYIM
+65 PSVKQYVM
-73 TQKGLQEIYDLWTF
+73 TQSGLQEIYDLWTL

-92 YEVRSNNAPALI
+92 YQVKDHFEGYSGGKLQELSAIVFRNNDYISAEIWVPWPYKL
-104 FRKGDV
+104 
-110 FSNSPI
+110 
-116 PVNQDFRL
+116 L
-124 ILADEK
+124 YADEK
-130 IFVFEPNNLWYVDL
+130 IFVFSKDAVSYYDTINKFWYNYTDE
-144 TAETISKIDGKN
+144 AAKNTIYTPITS
-156 KIYVPVTEIVTKGE
+156 VVVKG
-170 HVENE
+170 VATDNE
-175 SPNVLTT
+175 SPNVLTS
-182 SYVTRYLYEKGES
+182 SYITRYLYEHGES
-195 AYEFLNK
+195 MLNVK
-202 PGKVKILDTDVSV
+202 GKTGAVKIGDITYTITFTDTTQLILVKDIRVL
-215 DVSNITESFLLTLTK
+215 TEK
-230 PLLHLNANNYKDNK
+230 NYINGE
-244 PLVFINKE
+244 PLVFTNSEAGYVLIGEWNN
-252 TGIILLGEYDS
+252 TGYSLYYS
-263 NEGYNLKYTID
+263 NDNI
-274 GLIYNLLPPL
+274 IYNTVPDLADQLPL
-284 AGHLKDALPAISQ
+284 EYTLLPAISQ
-297 SSDHVYAILYKEDG
+297 SKDHVYVVLYKDDG
-311 PYAYTILAAK
+311 PYAYTIYY
-321 TVNKTFV
+321 TTNIGIVPFNT
-328 SWTNINPLNEKTF
+328 WTNLTTYFSFDTSKVDSLRYINPPGAALYGTKVIGSPGYFLDEKT
-341 LGYYSK
+341 Y
-347 DINDPIISFAADPV
+347 
-361 QNQALYDAVDGTPVV
+361 
-376 GTTINYTKNSKNLSN
+376 
-391 KNEVTRYKYVCVST
+391 
-405 ATDGAENY
+405 
-413 PNLTDVEWKKYFWK
+413 
-427 LYYVNDSPKKYTW
+427 
-440 SQGNWESGNTITES
+440 S
-454 FVRKL
+454 FVMMGRKRFED
-459 TDNTNNLSLSDVN
+459 T
-472 KIVPS
+472 
-477 ASYGDYFMYTYS
+477 
-489 ADGGSAGT
+489 
-497 AGEVSKILIYMYL
+497 
-510 NNWTVIPNGR
+510 
-520 EVVIQGDGSI
+520 
-530 LTEVSLNESN
+530 
-540 VSIYAQNLIGYYID
+540 LIGARVI
-554 DERYACYFKSVG
+554 EC
-566 NDVSDNTNVTTFNTR
+566 
-581 IILSTVNKSGIKSFP
+581 
-596 VRIDTGGVLGHRK
+596 
-609 CVYDG
+609 
-614 NIAIDFS
+614 
-621 RYLSVNMYN
+621 
-630 AITGNSLTNTF
+630 
-641 IKTIW
+641 
-646 NYPGKSDLLYKLDE
+646 
-660 ICIQSGANYLQASY
+660 
-674 ILPDSNGQSNTK
+674 
-686 RIVCC
+686 
-691 KLKYPEG
+691 
-698 AVTSET
+698 
-704 DFSDFCTEY
+704 FC
-713 IVNLEED
+713 
-720 CNVYIGSNS
+720 

-734 GFDIQSYYDIHLTDG
+734 SKNITYEDGFGGYSNSIYKNPYSIFNVFINTKYAVLFANYSKPEFTSSKLIRLRDFTEISGLPSLFKYQLNNDLSKLGGTILTRGQQIKFSSIEGFIAVDILLPKNYNTDAFSVNRECHIHRIGFNYDETLYNSNTVNYSSVAFDKFINIADDMLVEVNHNDDDKWTDQETSHTYYIPILESINYIIASNANSILT
-749 SYVQGSNV
+749 YKYL
-757 IYLSTSR
+757 IYFE
-764 TPVAVVLN
+764 TPISLLFTGIPVGIAT
-772 GFYNATTSAPYAL
+772 GFYIVNNNTL
-785 YTSNFDNGIQIDVTT
+785 YTSNFNDAIQVDVLTE
-800 QGKLT
+800 GELT

-889 TVAYSYYKSR
+889 TIAYSYYKSR
-899 IPLGCEQGSD
+899 IPLGCEQGSE

-927 VAMSYQDFISS
+927 VAMSYQDFIASD
-938 EEQALTFLS
+938 EQALTFLS

-980 AFIFDMRGNSWWP
+980 AFIFDMRSNSWWP

-1013 SGLYLYKLDTSN
+1013 SGLYLYKLDSSN

>member
-1 MVRTINRQPYTVK
+1 MVRTVNRQPYTVK

-56 DSEGILKSR
+56 DSEGLLKSR
-65 PSVKQYIM
+65 PSVKQYVM

-92 YEVRSNNAPALI
+92 YKTGPTSLVFVKGDKVSRTLTVNNA
-104 FRKGDV
+104 
-110 FSNSPI
+110 
-116 PVNQDFRL
+116 DFKL
-124 ILADEK
+124 VLADEK
-130 IFVFEPNNLWYVDL
+130 IFIFEPNNLQYVDL
-144 TAETISKIDGKN
+144 TEETIRVIDGN
-156 KIYVPVTEIVTKGE
+156 DKIYVPVTETIAKGV

-182 SYVTRYLYEKGES
+182 SYITRYLYEKDDSMFEVYGRT
-195 AYEFLNK
+195 AT
-202 PGKVKILDTDVSV
+202 VKIGNDTYT
-215 DVSNITESFLLTLTK
+215 ITFSEGTNLTLVKKCIKLK
-230 PLLHLNANNYKDNK
+230 PSNYRGNK
-244 PLVFINKE
+244 PLVFVNKSND
-252 TGIILLGEYDS
+252 IILLASYNTDS
-263 NEGYNLKYTID
+263 LYTLTYSLNGIVYKD
-274 GLIYNLLPPL
+274 LPYL
-284 AGHLKDALPAISQ
+284 TNQVDLLPAISQ
-297 SSDHVYAILYKEDG
+297 SSNHTYAVLHKKDG
-311 PYAYTILAAK
+311 PYAYTIPDTSSNAF
-321 TVNKTFV
+321 TD
-328 SWTNINPLNEKTF
+328 WTNLIDIDMNF
-341 LGYYSK
+341 LGSYSK
-347 DINDPIISFAADPV
+347 STTEP
-361 QNQALYDAVDGTPVV
+361 
-376 GTTINYTKNSKNLSN
+376 TINFYPVTNATLVQFVKTWTSSRRSPMVGDTIYLDVQDSSLSF
-391 KNEVTRYKYVCVST
+391 NEPTRYKHVCVNIHKDSDNNDTYWWKTYTVSEVAT
-405 ATDGAENY
+405 AWDYAANVAVPWTDTKA
-413 PNLTDVEWKKYFWK
+413 
-427 LYYVNDSPKKYTW
+427 
-440 SQGNWESGNTITES
+440 TITE
-454 FVRKL
+454 
-459 TDNTNNLSLSDVN
+459 
-472 KIVPS
+472 
-477 ASYGDYFMYTYS
+477 
-489 ADGGSAGT
+489 
-497 AGEVSKILIYMYL
+497 
-510 NNWTVIPNGR
+510 
-520 EVVIQGDGSI
+520 
-530 LTEVSLNESN
+530 
-540 VSIYAQNLIGYYID
+540 NLIGNITNNTALLTTEELATIVTNPKEYDEFSYTVVTNDAVTGTSYATYYYYYINSAWKYGRTRLPYKYD
-554 DERYACYFKSVG
+554 VGTASGQQKYTKIREYFFDESVFAVQMRSSFDSSGKWLLVKTENGLTKINSG
-566 NDVSDNTNVTTFNTR
+566 NEGVCFCNTDIVCLINPFMNLILKAYRSSDGSKLTNLPEVLITEGENIYNYEVSDVDVFAAT
-581 IILSTVNKSGIKSFP
+581 
-596 VRIDTGGVLGHRK
+596 
-609 CVYDG
+609 
-614 NIAIDFS
+614 
-621 RYLSVNMYN
+621 
-630 AITGNSLTNTF
+630 
-641 IKTIW
+641 
-646 NYPGKSDLLYKLDE
+646 
-660 ICIQSGANYLQASY
+660 QYLQASF
-674 ILPDSNGQSNTK
+674 IVPTDKQSNDTYK
-686 RIVCC
+686 R
-691 KLKYPEG
+691 KL
-698 AVTSET
+698 
-704 DFSDFCTEY
+704 
-713 IVNLEED
+713 VNFTISYEED
-720 CNVYIGSNS
+720 TVKNTTNFKNYYNKTSKNITGTCTTSIDTIGGIVPVS
-729 ISTNG
+729 
-734 GFDIQSYYDIHLTDG
+734 GFDLSVYYNYALTDN
-749 SYVQGSNV
+749 SLLTDSAEYSLLFKSVPIAKTANN
-757 IYLSTSR
+757 IF
-764 TPVAVVLN
+764 VLDN
-772 GFYNATTSAPYAL
+772 DGNL
-785 YTSNFDNGIQIDVTT
+785 YTSNFTQNIEVDIVT

-825 LYINAQGSEVGVD
+825 LYINAQGANIGVD

-862 STTEIAVFLQ
+862 STTEIAVFLK

-889 TVAYSYYKSR
+889 TIAYSYYKSR

-927 VAMSYQDFISS
+927 VAMSYQDFIASD
-938 EEQALTFLS
+938 EQALTFLS

-980 AFIFDMRGNSWWP
+980 AFIFDMRSNSWWP

>member
-65 PSVKQYIM
+65 PSVKQYVM
-73 TQKGLQEIYDLWTF
+73 TQSGLQEIYDVWTF

-92 YEVRSNNAPALI
+92 YQTGPTSLV
-104 FRKGDV
+104 FVKGDKV
-110 FSNSPI
+110 SQTLNTT
-116 PVNQDFRL
+116 NKDFKL

-130 IFVFEPNNLWYVDL
+130 IFIFEPDNLQYVDL
-144 TAETISKIDGKN
+144 TEETIRVIDGN
-156 KIYVPVTEIVTKGE
+156 DKIYVPVTETIAKGV

-182 SYVTRYLYEKGES
+182 SYITRYLYEKDDSMFEVYGRT
-195 AYEFLNK
+195 AT
-202 PGKVKILDTDVSV
+202 VKIGNDTYT
-215 DVSNITESFLLTLTK
+215 ITFSEGTNLTLVKKCIKLK
-230 PLLHLNANNYKDNK
+230 PSNYRGNK
-244 PLVFINKE
+244 PLVFVNKSNDV
-252 TGIILLGEYDS
+252 ILLASYNADS
-263 NEGYNLKYTID
+263 LYTLTYSLNGIVYKD
-274 GLIYNLLPPL
+274 LPYL
-284 AGHLKDALPAISQ
+284 TNQVDLLPAISQ
-297 SSDHVYAILYKEDG
+297 SSNHTYAVLHKKDG
-311 PYAYTILAAK
+311 PYAYTIPDTSSNAF
-321 TVNKTFV
+321 TD
-328 SWTNINPLNEKTF
+328 WTNLIDIDMNF
-341 LGYYSK
+341 LGSYSK
-347 DINDPIISFAADPV
+347 STTEP
-361 QNQALYDAVDGTPVV
+361 
-376 GTTINYTKNSKNLSN
+376 TINFYPVTNATLVQFVKTWTSSGGSPMVGDTIYLDVQDSSLSF
-391 KNEVTRYKYVCVST
+391 NEPTRYKHVCVNIHKDSDNNDTYWWKTYTVSEVAT
-405 ATDGAENY
+405 AWDYAANVAVPWTDTKA
-413 PNLTDVEWKKYFWK
+413 
-427 LYYVNDSPKKYTW
+427 
-440 SQGNWESGNTITES
+440 TITENLIGNITNNTALLTTEELATIVTNPKEYDEFSYTVVTNDAVTGTSYTTYYYFYINSAWKYGRTRLPYKYDVGTATWQQKYNKIREYFFDESVFAVQMRSS
-454 FVRKL
+454 FGTADKWLLVKNENGLTKIKSGNEGICFCNTDIVCLVDPFMNIMLKAYRTSDGSKLTNLPEVLITEGENIYNYEVSDIDVFAATQYLQVSFIVPTDKQSNDTYKQKLVNFTISYEEDTVKNTTNFKNYYNKTSKNITGTCTTSIDTIGGIVPVSGFDLSVYYNYAL
-459 TDNTNNLSLSDVN
+459 TDNSLLTD
-472 KIVPS
+472 S
-477 ASYGDYFMYTYS
+477 AEYS
-489 ADGGSAGT
+489 
-497 AGEVSKILIYMYL
+497 LL
-510 NNWTVIPNGR
+510 
-520 EVVIQGDGSI
+520 
-530 LTEVSLNESN
+530 
-540 VSIYAQNLIGYYID
+540 
-554 DERYACYFKSVG
+554 FKSVPIAKTA
-566 NDVSDNTNVTTFNTR
+566 NNIFVLDN
-581 IILSTVNKSGIKSFP
+581 
-596 VRIDTGGVLGHRK
+596 
-609 CVYDG
+609 DG
-614 NIAIDFS
+614 N
-621 RYLSVNMYN
+621 
-630 AITGNSLTNTF
+630 
-641 IKTIW
+641 
-646 NYPGKSDLLYKLDE
+646 
-660 ICIQSGANYLQASY
+660 
-674 ILPDSNGQSNTK
+674 
-686 RIVCC
+686 
-691 KLKYPEG
+691 
-698 AVTSET
+698 
-704 DFSDFCTEY
+704 
-713 IVNLEED
+713 
-720 CNVYIGSNS
+720 
-729 ISTNG
+729 
-734 GFDIQSYYDIHLTDG
+734 
-749 SYVQGSNV
+749 
-757 IYLSTSR
+757 
-764 TPVAVVLN
+764 
-772 GFYNATTSAPYAL
+772 L
-785 YTSNFDNGIQIDVTT
+785 YTSNFTQNIEVDIVT

-825 LYINAQGSEVGVD
+825 LYINAQGANVGVD

-862 STTEIAVFLQ
+862 STTEIAVFLK

-889 TVAYSYYKSR
+889 TIAYSYYKSR

-927 VAMSYQDFISS
+927 VAMSYQDFIASD
-938 EEQALTFLS
+938 EQALTFLS
-947 DTIYDMFNEWNQGAI
+947 DTIYDMFNEWNKGAI

-980 AFIFDMRGNSWWP
+980 AFIFDMRSNSWWP

>member
-36 DKNYLGVDQETF
+36 DKNYLGIDQETF

-56 DSEGILKSR
+56 DSEGLLKSR

-73 TQKGLQEIYDLWTF
+73 TQEGLQYIHDVWTF

-92 YEVRSNNAPALI
+92 YKTDDTSLV
-104 FRKGDV
+104 FVKGDKV
-110 FSNSPI
+110 SQTLNTT
-116 PVNQDFRL
+116 NKDFRL

-130 IFVFEPNNLWYVDL
+130 IFIFEPNNLQYVDL
-144 TAETISKIDGKN
+144 TEENVYMIDGN
-156 KIYVPVTEIVTKGE
+156 DKIYVPVTEIVTKGV
-170 HVENE
+170 HTENE

-182 SYVTRYLYEKGES
+182 SYITRYLYEKGDSMFEV
-195 AYEFLNK
+195 Y
-202 PGKVKILDTDVSV
+202 GHTGTVKIGDDTYT
-215 DVSNITESFLLTLTK
+215 ITFSEGTNLTLVKKCIKLK
-230 PLLHLNANNYKDNK
+230 PSNYRGDK
-244 PLVFINKE
+244 PLVFVNKSND
-252 TGIILLGEYDS
+252 IILLASYNADS
-263 NEGYNLKYTID
+263 LYTLTYSLNGIVYKDLPYLTNQID
-274 GLIYNLLPPL
+274 L
-284 AGHLKDALPAISQ
+284 LPAISQ
-297 SSDHVYAILYKEDG
+297 SASHTYAVLHKKDG
-311 PYAYTILAAK
+311 PYAYTIPD
-321 TVNKTFV
+321 TSSNVFTG
-328 SWTNINPLNEKTF
+328 WTNLIDIDVNFLGSYSKSTTEPTINFYPVTNATLVQFVKTWTSSGRSPIVGDTVYLDVQDSSLSFNEPTRYKHVCVNIHKDSNNNDTYWWKTYTVSEVATAWDYAANVAVPWTDTKATVEENLIGNITNNTAVLTSEELATIVTNPKEYDEFDYTVVTNSALSGASYTTYYYLYTNSAWKRNNTRSPYEYNVGTAQGQQEYNKIREYFFDESVFAVQMRSSLGTSREWLLVKTANGLTKINSGNEGICFCNTDIVCLINPLMNLPLKAYRASDGSALTNLPELLITE
-341 LGYYSK
+341 GEDIYSYSVF
-347 DINDPIISFAADPV
+347 DIDVF
-361 QNQALYDAVDGTPVV
+361 
-376 GTTINYTKNSKNLSN
+376 
-391 KNEVTRYKYVCVST
+391 T
-405 ATDGAENY
+405 AT
-413 PNLTDVEWKKYFWK
+413 
-427 LYYVNDSPKKYTW
+427 
-440 SQGNWESGNTITES
+440 Q
-454 FVRKL
+454 
-459 TDNTNNLSLSDVN
+459 
-472 KIVPS
+472 
-477 ASYGDYFMYTYS
+477 
-489 ADGGSAGT
+489 
-497 AGEVSKILIYMYL
+497 
-510 NNWTVIPNGR
+510 
-520 EVVIQGDGSI
+520 
-530 LTEVSLNESN
+530 
-540 VSIYAQNLIGYYID
+540 
-554 DERYACYFKSVG
+554 
-566 NDVSDNTNVTTFNTR
+566 
-581 IILSTVNKSGIKSFP
+581 
-596 VRIDTGGVLGHRK
+596 
-609 CVYDG
+609 
-614 NIAIDFS
+614 
-621 RYLSVNMYN
+621 
-630 AITGNSLTNTF
+630 
-641 IKTIW
+641 
-646 NYPGKSDLLYKLDE
+646 
-660 ICIQSGANYLQASY
+660 YLQASF
-674 ILPDSNGQSNTK
+674 IMPTDAQSDATYK
-686 RIVCC
+686 R
-691 KLKYPEG
+691 KLVNFTISYEEG
-698 AVTSET
+698 AAKNTTNFKNYYSKTSKNISGTCTTST
-704 DFSDFCTEY
+704 DILGIIHPVS
-713 IVNLEED
+713 
-720 CNVYIGSNS
+720 
-729 ISTNG
+729 
-734 GFDIQSYYDIHLTDG
+734 GFDLSVYYNYALTDN
-749 SYVQGSNV
+749 SL
-757 IYLSTSR
+757 I
-764 TPVAVVLN
+764 AD
-772 GFYNATTSAPYAL
+772 SAEYSLLFKSVPIAKTANNIFLLDNDGNL
-785 YTSNFDNGIQIDVTT
+785 YTSNFTQKIEVDIFTNGEL
-800 QGKLT
+800 K

-825 LYINAQGSEVGVD
+825 LYINAQGANVGVD

-862 STTEIAVFLQ
+862 STTEIAVFLK

-889 TVAYSYYKSR
+889 TIAYSYYKSR

-915 NKYTMFATKRGF
+915 NKYTMFVTKRGF
-927 VAMSYQDFISS
+927 VAMSYQDFVASD
-938 EEQALTFLS
+938 EQALTFLS

-1051 AINYYKHIVNLT
+1051 AINYYKHIVNIT

>member
-56 DSEGILKSR
+56 DSEGLLKSR

-73 TQKGLQEIYDLWTF
+73 TQSGLQEIYDLWTF

-92 YEVRSNNAPALI
+92 YKTSDTSLV
-104 FRKGDV
+104 FVKGDKV
-110 FSNSPI
+110 SQTLTVDNI
-116 PVNQDFRL
+116 DFKL
-124 ILADEK
+124 VLADEK
-130 IFVFEPNNLWYVDL
+130 IFIFEPNNLQYVDL
-144 TAETISKIDGKN
+144 TEETIHVIDGN
-156 KIYVPVTEIVTKGE
+156 DKIYVPVTEIVTKGV
-170 HVENE
+170 HTENE

-182 SYVTRYLYEKGES
+182 SYITRYLYEKGDSMFEVYGHTS
-195 AYEFLNK
+195 T
-202 PGKVKILDTDVSV
+202 VKIGDDTYT
-215 DVSNITESFLLTLTK
+215 ITFSEGTNLTLVKKCIKLK
-230 PLLHLNANNYKDNK
+230 PSNYRGNK
-244 PLVFINKE
+244 PLVFVNKSNDV
-252 TGIILLGEYDS
+252 ILLASYNADS
-263 NEGYNLKYTID
+263 LYTLTYSLNGIVYKDLPYLTNQID
-274 GLIYNLLPPL
+274 LLPS
-284 AGHLKDALPAISQ
+284 ISQ
-297 SSDHVYAILYKEDG
+297 SFNHTYAVLHKKDG
-311 PYAYTILAAK
+311 PYAYTIPD
-321 TVNKTFV
+321 TSSNVFT
-328 SWTNINPLNEKTF
+328 SWTNLIDIDVNF
-341 LGYYSK
+341 LGSYSK
-347 DINDPIISFAADPV
+347 STTEP
-361 QNQALYDAVDGTPVV
+361 
-376 GTTINYTKNSKNLSN
+376 TINLYP
-391 KNEVTRYKYVCVST
+391 VTNDALVQFVKTWTSSGRSPQVGDTIY
-405 ATDGAENY
+405 
-413 PNLTDVEWKKYFWK
+413 LDVQ
-427 LYYVNDSPKKYTW
+427 DS
-440 SQGNWESGNTITES
+440 
-454 FVRKL
+454 
-459 TDNTNNLSLSDVN
+459 SL
-472 KIVPS
+472 
-477 ASYGDYFMYTYS
+477 
-489 ADGGSAGT
+489 
-497 AGEVSKILIYMYL
+497 
-510 NNWTVIPNGR
+510 
-520 EVVIQGDGSI
+520 
-530 LTEVSLNESN
+530 SLNEPVRYKHVCVNIHKDSN
-540 VSIYAQNLIGYYID
+540 NNDTYWWKTYTISDIATAWNYAANVAVPWTDTKAAVAENLIGNITNNTAVLTSEELATIVTNPKEYDEFDYTVVTNSALSGPSYTTYY
-554 DERYACYFKSVG
+554 YLY
-566 NDVSDNTNVTTFNTR
+566 TNSAWKRNNTR
-581 IILSTVNKSGIKSFP
+581 SPYEYNVGTAQGQQAYNKMREYFFDESVFAVQMRSSLGTSREWLLVKTANGLTKINSGDEGICFCNTDIVCLINPSMNLPLKAYRTS
-596 VRIDTGGVLGHRK
+596 
-609 CVYDG
+609 DG
-614 NIAIDFS
+614 S
-621 RYLSVNMYN
+621 K
-630 AITGNSLTNTF
+630 LTNL
-641 IKTIW
+641 
-646 NYPGKSDLLYKLDE
+646 PELLITEGEDIYSYSVFD
-660 ICIQSGANYLQASY
+660 IDVFTATQYLQASF
-674 ILPDSNGQSNTK
+674 IMPADAQSDTTYK
-686 RIVCC
+686 R
-691 KLKYPEG
+691 KLVNFTISYEEG
-698 AVTSET
+698 AVKNTTNFKNYYSKTSKNISGT
-704 DFSDFCTEY
+704 CT
-713 IVNLEED
+713 
-720 CNVYIGSNS
+720 
-729 ISTNG
+729 ISTDILG
-734 GFDIQSYYDIHLTDG
+734 IIHPASGFDLSVYYNYALTDN
-749 SYVQGSNV
+749 SL
-757 IYLSTSR
+757 I
-764 TPVAVVLN
+764 AD
-772 GFYNATTSAPYAL
+772 SAEYSLLFKSVPIAKTANNIFLLDNDGNL
-785 YTSNFDNGIQIDVTT
+785 YTSNFT
-800 QGKLT
+800 QKIEVDIFTNGKLK

-813 ELSQFFVSKGKN
+813 ELLQFFVSKGKN
-825 LYINAQGSEVGVD
+825 LYINAQGSNVGVD

-889 TVAYSYYKSR
+889 TIAYSYYKSR
-899 IPLGCEQGSD
+899 IPLGCEEGSE

-915 NKYTMFATKRGF
+915 NKYTMFVTKRGF
-927 VAMSYQDFISS
+927 VAMSYQDFIASD
-938 EEQALTFLS
+938 EQALTFLS

>member
-14 QLDYGDVK
+14 QLDYGDIK

-56 DSEGILKSR
+56 DSEGLLKSR

-73 TQKGLQEIYDLWTF
+73 TQEGLQYIYDVWTF

-92 YEVRSNNAPALI
+92 YKTSDTSLV
-104 FRKGDV
+104 FVKGDKV
-110 FSNSPI
+110 SQTLT
-116 PVNQDFRL
+116 VNKDFRL

-130 IFVFEPNNLWYVDL
+130 IFVFEPNYLWYVDL
-144 TAETISKIDGKN
+144 TAETISKIDGKD
-156 KIYVPVTEIVTKGE
+156 KIYVPITKYVVLGKE
-170 HVENE
+170 TSQE

-182 SYVTRYLYEKGES
+182 SYITRYSYTKGES
-195 AYEFLNK
+195 VSELI
-202 PGKVKILDTDVSV
+202 GKTGTVKIGDDTYVVTFD
-215 DVSNITESFLLTLTK
+215 DFTELTFVKRIRKLTSK
-230 PLLHLNANNYKDNK
+230 NYINGE
-244 PLVFINKE
+244 PLVFV
-252 TGIILLGEYDS
+252 
-263 NEGYNLKYTID
+263 NEGLGYVLIGEWNDDTAYTLYYSNDNI
-274 GLIYNLLPPL
+274 IFQSLPVLEGQLPKNYTL
-284 AGHLKDALPAISQ
+284 LPAISQ
-297 SSDHVYAILYKEDG
+297 SKDHVYAVLYKDDG
-311 PYAYTILAAK
+311 PYAYTIFYASNSNIIPFP
-321 TVNKTFV
+321 T
-328 SWTNINPLNEKTF
+328 WTKMIDPDASDTPYTYKYDSGIPSSHFNIPIHISYTHGRTEANAISGSP
-341 LGYYSK
+341 GYYYDEKIFGVYLVGYRMTGDNIMQSVACHCITYNTNKHTNNKIYAKYQNFEPQLCTIFCK
-347 DINDPIISFAADPV
+347 DYYIAVRNNNSLVLKCSNTDIITGISIGYDILCNIKYSRQIQFSSV
-361 QNQALYDAVDGTPVV
+361 QGIIYCDVLEPR
-376 GTTINYTKNSKNLSN
+376 NYTVSSSPEEVMLKLVRCKLSYNESLYESSVTNYTDYSTRTSINLPDDAKIEITYTN
-391 KNEVTRYKYVCVST
+391 NR
-405 ATDGAENY
+405 
-413 PNLTDVEWKKYFWK
+413 PNLFSTKFLISSYLTTCITFKY
-427 LYYVNDSPKKYTW
+427 YMYGNDST
-440 SQGNWESGNTITES
+440 
-454 FVRKL
+454 KL
-459 TDNTNNLSLSDVN
+459 LVEGMPVGMSD
-472 KIVPS
+472 
-477 ASYGDYFMYTYS
+477 GF
-489 ADGGSAGT
+489 
-497 AGEVSKILIYMYL
+497 
-510 NNWTVIPNGR
+510 
-520 EVVIQGDGSI
+520 
-530 LTEVSLNESN
+530 
-540 VSIYAQNLIGYYID
+540 
-554 DERYACYFKSVG
+554 
-566 NDVSDNTNVTTFNTR
+566 
-581 IILSTVNKSGIKSFP
+581 
-596 VRIDTGGVLGHRK
+596 
-609 CVYDG
+609 
-614 NIAIDFS
+614 
-621 RYLSVNMYN
+621 
-630 AITGNSLTNTF
+630 
-641 IKTIW
+641 
-646 NYPGKSDLLYKLDE
+646 
-660 ICIQSGANYLQASY
+660 
-674 ILPDSNGQSNTK
+674 
-686 RIVCC
+686 
-691 KLKYPEG
+691 
-698 AVTSET
+698 
-704 DFSDFCTEY
+704 Y
-713 IVNLEED
+713 IVNND
-720 CNVYIGSNS
+720 
-729 ISTNG
+729 T
-734 GFDIQSYYDIHLTDG
+734 
-749 SYVQGSNV
+749 
-757 IYLSTSR
+757 
-764 TPVAVVLN
+764 
-772 GFYNATTSAPYAL
+772 L
-785 YTSNFDNGIQIDVTT
+785 YTSNFDDAVQVDV
-800 QGKLT
+800 LT
-805 FDVFDHET
+805 EGELKFDVFDHET

-825 LYINAQGSEVGVD
+825 LYINAQGSNVGVD

-862 STTEIAVFLQ
+862 STTEIAVFMQ

-882 TTIDGIE
+882 TTINGIE
-889 TVAYSYYKSR
+889 TIAYSYYKSR
-899 IPLGCEQGSD
+899 IPLGCEEGSD

-927 VAMSYQDFISS
+927 VAMSYQDFIASD
-938 EEQALTFLS
+938 EQALTFLS

-1025 DNYFDGNSLKDGR
+1025 DNYFDGNSLRDGR

>member
-56 DSEGILKSR
+56 DSEGLLKSR
-65 PSVKQYIM
+65 PSVKQYVM

-92 YEVRSNNAPALI
+92 YKTGPTSLV
-104 FRKGDV
+104 FVKGDKV
-110 FSNSPI
+110 SQTLNTT
-116 PVNQDFRL
+116 NEDFRL

-130 IFVFEPNNLWYVDL
+130 IFIFEPNNLWYVDL
-144 TAETISKIDGKN
+144 TAETISEMLDGN
-156 KIYVPVTEIVTKGE
+156 DKIYVPVTEIVTKGE

-182 SYVTRYLYEKGES
+182 SYITRYLYEKGDSMFEV
-195 AYEFLNK
+195 Y
-202 PGKVKILDTDVSV
+202 GHTGTVKIGDDTYT
-215 DVSNITESFLLTLTK
+215 ITFSEGTNLTLVKKCIKLK
-230 PLLHLNANNYKDNK
+230 PSNYRGNK
-244 PLVFINKE
+244 PLVFVNKSND
-252 TGIILLGEYDS
+252 IILLASYNADS
-263 NEGYNLKYTID
+263 LYTLTYSLNGIVYKDLPYLTNQID
-274 GLIYNLLPPL
+274 LLPS
-284 AGHLKDALPAISQ
+284 ISQ
-297 SSDHVYAILYKEDG
+297 SFNHTYAVLHKKDG
-311 PYAYTILAAK
+311 PYAYTIPD
-321 TVNKTFV
+321 TSSNVFT
-328 SWTNINPLNEKTF
+328 SWTNLIDIDVNF
-341 LGYYSK
+341 LGSYSK
-347 DINDPIISFAADPV
+347 STTEP
-361 QNQALYDAVDGTPVV
+361 
-376 GTTINYTKNSKNLSN
+376 TINFYP
-391 KNEVTRYKYVCVST
+391 VTNDTLVQFVQTWTSSGRSPQVGDTIY
-405 ATDGAENY
+405 
-413 PNLTDVEWKKYFWK
+413 LDVQ
-427 LYYVNDSPKKYTW
+427 DS
-440 SQGNWESGNTITES
+440 
-454 FVRKL
+454 
-459 TDNTNNLSLSDVN
+459 SL
-472 KIVPS
+472 
-477 ASYGDYFMYTYS
+477 
-489 ADGGSAGT
+489 
-497 AGEVSKILIYMYL
+497 
-510 NNWTVIPNGR
+510 
-520 EVVIQGDGSI
+520 
-530 LTEVSLNESN
+530 SLNEPVRYKHVCVNIHKDSN
-540 VSIYAQNLIGYYID
+540 NNDTYWWKTYIISDISTAWNYAANVAVPWTDTKATVAENLIGNITNNTAVLTSEELATIVTNPKEYDEFDYTVVTNSALSGTSYTTYYYLYTNSAWKRNNTRSPYEYNVGTAQGQQAYNKIREYFFDESVFAVQMRSSLGTSREWLLVKTENGLTKINSD
-554 DERYACYFKSVG
+554 DEGICFCNTDIVCLINPSMNLPLKAYRT
-566 NDVSDNTNVTTFNTR
+566 SDG
-581 IILSTVNKSGIKSFP
+581 SK
-596 VRIDTGGVLGHRK
+596 
-609 CVYDG
+609 
-614 NIAIDFS
+614 
-621 RYLSVNMYN
+621 
-630 AITGNSLTNTF
+630 LTNL
-641 IKTIW
+641 
-646 NYPGKSDLLYKLDE
+646 PELLITEGEDIYSYSVFD
-660 ICIQSGANYLQASY
+660 IDVFTATQYLQASFIMPADAQPDTTY
-674 ILPDSNGQSNTK
+674 KRKLVNFTISYEEGTVKNTTNFKNYYSKTSKNISGTCTTSTDILGIIHPVS
-686 RIVCC
+686 
-691 KLKYPEG
+691 
-698 AVTSET
+698 
-704 DFSDFCTEY
+704 
-713 IVNLEED
+713 
-720 CNVYIGSNS
+720 
-729 ISTNG
+729 
-734 GFDIQSYYDIHLTDG
+734 GFDLSVYYNYALTDN
-749 SYVQGSNV
+749 SL
-757 IYLSTSR
+757 I
-764 TPVAVVLN
+764 AD
-772 GFYNATTSAPYAL
+772 SAEYSLLFKSVPIAKTANNIFLLDNDGNL
-785 YTSNFDNGIQIDVTT
+785 YTSNFTQKIEVDIFTNGEL
-800 QGKLT
+800 K

-825 LYINAQGSEVGVD
+825 LYINAQGANVGVD

-843 FPERNVQEFD
+843 FPERNIQEFD

-889 TVAYSYYKSR
+889 TIAYSYYKSR
-899 IPLGCEQGSD
+899 IPLGCEEGSE

-915 NKYTMFATKRGF
+915 NKYTMFVTKRGF
-927 VAMSYQDFISS
+927 VAMSYQDFIASD
-938 EEQALTFLS
+938 EQALTFLS
-947 DTIYDMFNEWNQGAI
+947 DTIYDMFNEWNKGAI

>member
-65 PSVKQYIM
+65 PSVKQYVM
-73 TQKGLQEIYDLWTF
+73 TQQGLQEIYDVWTF

-92 YEVRSNNAPALI
+92 YKTGDTSLI
-104 FRKGDV
+104 FVKGDKV
-110 FSNSPI
+110 SQTLNTT
-116 PVNQDFRL
+116 NKDFRL

-130 IFVFEPNNLWYVDL
+130 IFIFEPNKLWYVDL
-144 TAETISKIDGKN
+144 TAENISEMLDGTD
-156 KIYVPVTEIVTKGE
+156 KIYVPVTKYVVLGKETSQ
-170 HVENE
+170 E

-182 SYVTRYLYEKGES
+182 SYITRYDYTKGES
-195 AYEFLNK
+195 MTELI
-202 PGKVKILDTDVSV
+202 GKTGTVKIGDDTYFVTFD
-215 DVSNITESFLLTLTK
+215 DFTELTFVKRIRKLTNK
-230 PLLHLNANNYKDNK
+230 NYINGE
-244 PLVFINKE
+244 PLVFV
-252 TGIILLGEYDS
+252 
-263 NEGYNLKYTID
+263 NEGLGYVLIGEWNNDTAYTLYYSNDNVIFQS
-274 GLIYNLLPPL
+274 LPVLEGQLPKNYTL
-284 AGHLKDALPAISQ
+284 LPAISQ
-297 SSDHVYAILYKEDG
+297 SKDHVYAVLYKDDG
-311 PYAYTILAAK
+311 PYAYTIFYASNANIVPFP
-321 TVNKTFV
+321 T
-328 SWTNINPLNEKTF
+328 WTKMV
-341 LGYYSK
+341 
-347 DINDPIISFAADPV
+347 DP
-361 QNQALYDAVDGTPVV
+361 DADGTP
-376 GTTINYTKNSKNLSN
+376 YT
-391 KNEVTRYKYVCVST
+391 YKYASNIP
-405 ATDGAENY
+405 A
-413 PNLTDVEWKKYFWK
+413 
-427 LYYVNDSPKKYTW
+427 
-440 SQGNWESGNTITES
+440 
-454 FVRKL
+454 
-459 TDNTNNLSLSDVN
+459 SDFN
-472 KIVPS
+472 IPIHIS
-477 ASYGDYFMYTYS
+477 YTYGRTENS
-489 ADGGSAGT
+489 AISGS
-497 AGEVSKILIYMYL
+497 
-510 NNWTVIPNGR
+510 P
-520 EVVIQGDGSI
+520 
-530 LTEVSLNESN
+530 
-540 VSIYAQNLIGYYID
+540 GYYY
-554 DERYACYFKSVG
+554 DEKIFGVYLAGYRLLGEKNDILKSVG
-566 NDVSDNTNVTTFNTR
+566 CHCITYNTTKHTNNKIYAVYQNFSPQLYTVFCKDYYIAMKSDGPKTTGGFTALD
-581 IILSTVNKSGIKSFP
+581 IIL
-596 VRIDTGGVLGHRK
+596 K
-609 CVYDG
+609 CSNTD
-614 NIAIDFS
+614 I
-621 RYLSVNMYN
+621 
-630 AITGNSLTNTF
+630 ITGVKMGYESSSQNIKYSRQIQFSSVQGIIYCDVLAPRDYTVSTGPEQVMLKLVRCKLSYNESLYESSVTN
-641 IKTIW
+641 
-646 NYPGKSDLLYKLDE
+646 YKDYSTRTS
-660 ICIQSGANYLQASY
+660 IN
-674 ILPDSNGQSNTK
+674 LPDDAKIEITYSNNRPNLFSTNFLISSYLTTCITFKYYMYGNDSTKLLVKGIPVGMSNG
-686 RIVCC
+686 
-691 KLKYPEG
+691 
-698 AVTSET
+698 
-704 DFSDFCTEY
+704 FY
-713 IVNLEED
+713 IVN
-720 CNVYIGSNS
+720 NN
-729 ISTNG
+729 T
-734 GFDIQSYYDIHLTDG
+734 
-749 SYVQGSNV
+749 
-757 IYLSTSR
+757 
-764 TPVAVVLN
+764 
-772 GFYNATTSAPYAL
+772 L
-785 YTSNFDNGIQIDVTT
+785 YTSNFDDVIQVEVLTKGIL
-800 QGKLT
+800 K

-825 LYINAQGSEVGVD
+825 LYINAQGTNVGVD

-872 DSIYYVKPVT
+872 DSIYYVKPVI

-889 TVAYSYYKSR
+889 TIAYSYYKSR

-915 NKYTMFATKRGF
+915 NKYTMFVTKRGF
-927 VAMSYQDFISS
+927 VAMSYQDFIASD
-938 EEQALTFLS
+938 EQALTFLS
-947 DTIYDMFNEWNQGAI
+947 DTIYDMFNEWNKGAI
-962 KLFQYNFWIIL
+962 KLFQYDFWIIL

-1045 QKLHLD
+1045 QKLHLN